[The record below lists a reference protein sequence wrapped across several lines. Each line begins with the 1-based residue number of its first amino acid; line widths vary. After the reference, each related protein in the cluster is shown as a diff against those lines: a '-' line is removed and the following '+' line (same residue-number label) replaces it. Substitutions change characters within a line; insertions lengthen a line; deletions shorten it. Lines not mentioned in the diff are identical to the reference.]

1 MDSARGRS
9 EDRSSGGSNGE
20 KIGGS
25 LLKYVLP
32 ISKRHLLKNVLSK
45 VANDDEAAVNQ
56 QEEEEDVDDEKKM
69 MYHT

>member
-20 KIGGS
+20 NIGGS

-32 ISKRHLLKNVLSK
+32 ISKRHLLRNVLSK
-45 VANDDEAAVNQ
+45 VANDGEAGGGQPAGGGGCGR
-56 QEEEEDVDDEKKM
+56 
-69 MYHT
+69 